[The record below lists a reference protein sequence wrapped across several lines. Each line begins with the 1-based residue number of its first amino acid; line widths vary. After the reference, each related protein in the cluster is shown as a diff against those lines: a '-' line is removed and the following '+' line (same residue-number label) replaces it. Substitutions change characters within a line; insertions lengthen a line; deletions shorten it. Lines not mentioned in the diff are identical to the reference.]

1 MDYGRLWIC
10 YGKVWKYVLF
20 WSTAFTQGVLFAG
33 WKRYLDTA
41 KLCEAARLGQ
51 DRQGIRMNKVSNDS
65 AMMCVCVCVFA
76 VRRCQKRRTQ
86 LGLGGWYL
94 PKASLT
100 PKCHLWRNHVICL
113 AWNSTPKKNDNNAI
127 FTHMH
132 PHDPSCTK
140 LKMFEN
146 RAVSENHL
154 SIQQW
159 LPLVLEALTELVPS
173 NLLRW
178 YLQSQWSLVT
188 VYWIHCDPFGLAL
201 HCFQIDVKGMPK
213 SIQKRETRTW
223 KSLIWHESPGKITS
237 KRGRGENMWK

>member
-1 MDYGRLWIC
+1 MI
-10 YGKVWKYVLF
+10 
-20 WSTAFTQGVLFAG
+20 
-33 WKRYLDTA
+33 
-41 KLCEAARLGQ
+41 
-51 DRQGIRMNKVSNDS
+51 RQW
-65 AMMCVCVCVFA
+65 CVCVCVFA
-76 VRRCQKRRTQ
+76 VRRCKKRRTQ

-113 AWNSTPKKNDNNAI
+113 AWNSTPNKNDNNAI

-132 PHDPSCTK
+132 PHDPSCTHEA
-140 LKMFEN
+140 EN
-146 RAVSENHL
+146 VWKPRRLALAVKIKHL

-159 LPLVLEALTELVPS
+159 LPLVLLEALTELVPS

-178 YLQSQWSLVT
+178 YLQSRSLVT

-237 KRGRGENMWK
+237 KRGRGENMWKSWIHFFGAGNEDLQFRNCWLVQL